1 MKQTHSTMLFPPLHT
16 ANVHELLQVI
26 FSEETSTETQ
36 GRSVNIKVFLVRKKE
51 ISPNYGP
58 HQRKKL

>member
-1 MKQTHSTMLFPPLHT
+1 
-16 ANVHELLQVI
+16 VHELLQVI

-36 GRSVNIKVFLVRKKE
+36 GRSVNIKVFLARKKE

-58 HQRKKL
+58 HQRKKLSL